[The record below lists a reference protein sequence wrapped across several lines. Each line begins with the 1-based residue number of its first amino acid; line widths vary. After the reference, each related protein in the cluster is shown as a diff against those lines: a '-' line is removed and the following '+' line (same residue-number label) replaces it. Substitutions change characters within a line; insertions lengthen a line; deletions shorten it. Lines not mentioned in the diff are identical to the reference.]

1 MNKPV
6 TLLLATLLAPLSGQ
20 LCAQESVT
28 MDGKQYSTIE
38 VNGQTYLIPDN
49 GSKKRVARSLDGKT
63 PQQTPQQ
70 TLRRGDV
77 LMQGAASPEL
87 TVSGT
92 LLVEA
97 DDATA
102 KALATRH
109 GLNFK
114 QSSGGIALLEAKSG
128 TDLNAIATKL
138 KSEGVNVQIELSGAE
153 QQPK

>member
-49 GSKKRVARSLDGKT
+49 GSKKRVARSLDSKV
-63 PQQTPQQ
+63 PQQ

-97 DDATA
+97 DDTSA

-114 QSSGGIALLEAKSG
+114 QSSGGIALLEAKPG

>member
-20 LCAQESVT
+20 LCAQETVT

-49 GSKKRVARSLDGKT
+49 GSKKRVARSLDSKV
-63 PQQTPQQ
+63 PQQ

-97 DDATA
+97 DDASA

-114 QSSGGIALLEAKSG
+114 QSSGGIALLEAKPG

>member
-20 LCAQESVT
+20 LCAEESVT

-49 GSKKRVARSLDGKT
+49 GNKKRVTRSLDDKV
-63 PQQTPQQ
+63 PQQS
-70 TLRRGDV
+70 LRRGDV

-138 KSEGVNVQIELSGAE
+138 QSEGVKVQIELSGAE
-153 QQPK
+153 RQPK

>member
-49 GSKKRVARSLDGKT
+49 GSKKRVARSLDSKV
-63 PQQTPQQ
+63 PQQ

-97 DDATA
+97 DDASA

-138 KSEGVNVQIELSGAE
+138 KSEGVKVQIELSGAE

>member
-49 GSKKRVARSLDGKT
+49 GSKKRVARSLDSKV
-63 PQQTPQQ
+63 PQQ

-114 QSSGGIALLEAKSG
+114 QSSGGIALLEAKPG

-138 KSEGVNVQIELSGAE
+138 QSEGVKVQIELSGAE

>member
-20 LCAQESVT
+20 LCAEESVT

-49 GSKKRVARSLDGKT
+49 GSKKRVARSLDSKV
-63 PQQTPQQ
+63 PQQ

-97 DDATA
+97 DDATS

-114 QSSGGIALLEAKSG
+114 QSSGGIALLEAKPG

>member
-1 MNKPV
+1 MKHS
-6 TLLLATLLAPLSGQ
+6 LLSLALASLLASVS
-20 LCAQESVT
+20 AQATAEEAVVIE
-28 MDGKQYSTIE
+28 GKQYSTIE

-49 GSKKRVARSLDGKT
+49 GSKKRVARSLDGK
-63 PQQTPQQ
+63 TPQQ

-109 GLNFK
+109 GLSFK
-114 QSSGGIALLEAKSG
+114 QSSGGIALLEAKPG

-138 KSEGVNVQIELSGAE
+138 KGEGVNVQIELAGALK
-153 QQPK
+153 QPK

>member
-49 GSKKRVARSLDGKT
+49 GSKKRVARSLDSKI
-63 PQQTPQQ
+63 PQQ

-92 LLVEA
+92 LLLEA

-138 KSEGVNVQIELSGAE
+138 QSEGVKVQIELSGAE

>member
-1 MNKPV
+1 MNKPA
-6 TLLLATLLAPLSGQ
+6 TLLLATLLAPISGQ
-20 LCAQESVT
+20 LSAQESVT

-63 PQQTPQQ
+63 PQQT
-70 TLRRGDV
+70 LRRGDV

-97 DDATA
+97 DDASA
-102 KALATRH
+102 KALASRH
-109 GLNFK
+109 GLSFK
-114 QSSGGIALLEAKSG
+114 QISGGIALLEAKPG

>member
-20 LCAQESVT
+20 LCAEESVT

-49 GSKKRVARSLDGKT
+49 GSKKRVARSLDGKA
-63 PQQTPQQ
+63 PQQ

-128 TDLNAIATKL
+128 TDLNAIATQL
-138 KSEGVNVQIELSGAE
+138 QSEGVKVQIELSGAE

>member
-20 LCAQESVT
+20 LCAEESVT

-63 PQQTPQQ
+63 PQQT
-70 TLRRGDV
+70 LRRGDV

-97 DDATA
+97 DDASA
-102 KALATRH
+102 KALASRH
-109 GLNFK
+109 GLSFK
-114 QSSGGIALLEAKSG
+114 QISGGIALLEAKPG

>member
-49 GSKKRVARSLDGKT
+49 GSKKRVARSLDDKV
-63 PQQTPQQ
+63 PQQS
-70 TLRRGDV
+70 LRRGDV

-97 DDATA
+97 DDTSA

>member
-20 LCAQESVT
+20 LCAEESVT

-49 GSKKRVARSLDGKT
+49 GSKKRVARSLDSKV
-63 PQQTPQQ
+63 PQQ

-97 DDATA
+97 DDNQAS
-102 KALATRH
+102 ALASRH
-109 GLNFK
+109 GLRFK
-114 QSSGGIALLEAKSG
+114 QSSGGIALLEAKPG
-128 TDLNAIATKL
+128 TDLNAVATKL
-138 KSEGVNVQIELSGAE
+138 KSEGVKVQIELSGAE

>member
-20 LCAQESVT
+20 LCAQEPVT

-49 GSKKRVARSLDGKT
+49 GSKKRVARSLDSKV
-63 PQQTPQQ
+63 PQQ

-97 DDATA
+97 DDASA

-114 QSSGGIALLEAKSG
+114 QSSGGIALLEAKPG

>member
-49 GSKKRVARSLDGKT
+49 GSKKRVARSLDSKV
-63 PQQTPQQ
+63 PQQ

-97 DDATA
+97 DDTSA

-114 QSSGGIALLEAKSG
+114 QSSGGIALLEAKPS
-128 TDLNAIATKL
+128 TDLNAIATRL
-138 KSEGVNVQIELSGAE
+138 KEEGVKVQIELSGTE

>member
-20 LCAQESVT
+20 LCAEESVT

-49 GSKKRVARSLDGKT
+49 GSKKRVARSLDDKV
-63 PQQTPQQ
+63 PQQS
-70 TLRRGDV
+70 LRRGDV

-138 KSEGVNVQIELSGAE
+138 QSEGVKVQIELSGAE
-153 QQPK
+153 RQPK

>member
-20 LCAQESVT
+20 LCAEESVT

-49 GSKKRVARSLDGKT
+49 GSKKRVARSLDDKV
-63 PQQTPQQ
+63 PQQS
-70 TLRRGDV
+70 LRRGDV
-77 LMQGAASPEL
+77 LMQGAASPAL

-97 DDATA
+97 DDTSA

-138 KSEGVNVQIELSGAE
+138 KSEGVKVQIELSGAE

>member
-20 LCAQESVT
+20 LCAQESIT

-49 GSKKRVARSLDGKT
+49 GSKKRVARSLDSKV
-63 PQQTPQQ
+63 PQQ

-114 QSSGGIALLEAKSG
+114 QSSGGIALLEAKPG

>member
-20 LCAQESVT
+20 LCAQEFVT

-49 GSKKRVARSLDGKT
+49 GSKKRVARSLDSKV
-63 PQQTPQQ
+63 PQQ

-97 DDATA
+97 DDASA

-114 QSSGGIALLEAKSG
+114 QSSGGIALLEAKPGS
-128 TDLNAIATKL
+128 DLNAIATKL

>member
-49 GSKKRVARSLDGKT
+49 GSKKRVARSLDSKV
-63 PQQTPQQ
+63 PQQ

-77 LMQGAASPEL
+77 LMQGTASPEL

>member
-20 LCAQESVT
+20 LCAQESIT

-49 GSKKRVARSLDGKT
+49 GSKKRVARSLDSKV
-63 PQQTPQQ
+63 PQQ

-77 LMQGAASPEL
+77 LMQGAASPQL

-97 DDATA
+97 DDASA

-138 KSEGVNVQIELSGAE
+138 KSEGVKVQIELSGAE

>member
-20 LCAQESVT
+20 LCAEESVT

-49 GSKKRVARSLDGKT
+49 GSKKRVARSLDSKA
-63 PQQTPQQ
+63 PQQ

-97 DDATA
+97 DDASAT
-102 KALATRH
+102 ALASRH
-109 GLNFK
+109 GLSFK
-114 QSSGGIALLEAKSG
+114 QSSGGIALLEAKPG
-128 TDLNAIATKL
+128 TDLNAIASKL
-138 KSEGVNVQIELSGAE
+138 QSEGVKVQIELSGAE

>member
-49 GSKKRVARSLDGKT
+49 GSKKRVARSLDSKV
-63 PQQTPQQ
+63 PQQ

-97 DDATA
+97 DDASA

-138 KSEGVNVQIELSGAE
+138 QSEGVNVQIELSGAE

>member
-20 LCAQESVT
+20 LCAQESIT
-28 MDGKQYSTIE
+28 MDDKQYSTIE

-49 GSKKRVARSLDGKT
+49 GSKKRVARSLDSKV
-63 PQQTPQQ
+63 PQQ

-138 KSEGVNVQIELSGAE
+138 QSEGVKVQIELSGAE

>member
-63 PQQTPQQ
+63 PQQT
-70 TLRRGDV
+70 LRRGDV

-97 DDATA
+97 DDASA
-102 KALATRH
+102 KALASRH
-109 GLNFK
+109 GLSFK
-114 QSSGGIALLEAKSG
+114 QISGGIALLEAKPG

>member
-6 TLLLATLLAPLSGQ
+6 TLLLTTLLAPLSGQ

-49 GSKKRVARSLDGKT
+49 GSKKRVARSLDSKV
-63 PQQTPQQ
+63 PQQ

-92 LLVEA
+92 LLLEA
-97 DDATA
+97 DDASA

-114 QSSGGIALLEAKSG
+114 QSSGGIALLEAKPG

>member
-20 LCAQESVT
+20 LCAEESVT

-49 GSKKRVARSLDGKT
+49 GSKKRVARSLDDKV
-63 PQQTPQQ
+63 PQQS
-70 TLRRGDV
+70 LRRGDV

-138 KSEGVNVQIELSGAE
+138 QSEGVKVQIELAGAE
-153 QQPK
+153 RQPK

>member
-49 GSKKRVARSLDGKT
+49 GSKKRVARSLDSKV
-63 PQQTPQQ
+63 PQQ

-97 DDATA
+97 DDASA

-138 KSEGVNVQIELSGAE
+138 QSEGVKVQIELSG
-153 QQPK
+153 

>member
-20 LCAQESVT
+20 LCAEESVT

-49 GSKKRVARSLDGKT
+49 GSKKRVARSLDDKV
-63 PQQTPQQ
+63 PQQS
-70 TLRRGDV
+70 LRRGDV
-77 LMQGAASPEL
+77 LMQGVASPEL

-128 TDLNAIATKL
+128 TDLNAIAIKL
-138 KSEGVNVQIELSGAE
+138 QSEGVKVQIELSGAE
-153 QQPK
+153 RQPK

>member
-49 GSKKRVARSLDGKT
+49 GSKKRVARSLDSKA
-63 PQQTPQQ
+63 PQQ

-97 DDATA
+97 DDASA

>member
-6 TLLLATLLAPLSGQ
+6 TLLLATLLAPFSGQ

-49 GSKKRVARSLDGKT
+49 GSKKRVARSLDSKV
-63 PQQTPQQ
+63 PQQ

>member
-49 GSKKRVARSLDGKT
+49 GSKKRVARSLDSKV
-63 PQQTPQQ
+63 PQQ

-97 DDATA
+97 DDASA

-114 QSSGGIALLEAKSG
+114 QSSGGIALLEAKPG

-138 KSEGVNVQIELSGAE
+138 KSEGVNVQIELAGALK
-153 QQPK
+153 QPK

>member
-20 LCAQESVT
+20 LCAEESVT

-49 GSKKRVARSLDGKT
+49 GSKKRVARSLDSKV
-63 PQQTPQQ
+63 PQQ

-97 DDATA
+97 DDASA

-138 KSEGVNVQIELSGAE
+138 KSEGVKVQIELSGAE

>member
-6 TLLLATLLAPLSGQ
+6 TLLLATLLAPISGQ

-49 GSKKRVARSLDGKT
+49 GSKKRVARSLDSKV
-63 PQQTPQQ
+63 PQQ

-138 KSEGVNVQIELSGAE
+138 QSEGVKVQIELSGAE

>member
-20 LCAQESVT
+20 LCAQESIT

-49 GSKKRVARSLDGKT
+49 GSKKRVARSLDSKVS
-63 PQQTPQQ
+63 QQ

-109 GLNFK
+109 SLNFK
-114 QSSGGIALLEAKSG
+114 QSSGGIALLEAKPG

-138 KSEGVNVQIELSGAE
+138 KNEGVNV
-153 QQPK
+153 

>member
-20 LCAQESVT
+20 LCAEESVT

-49 GSKKRVARSLDGKT
+49 GSKKRVTRSLDSKV
-63 PQQTPQQ
+63 PQQ

-97 DDATA
+97 DDASAT
-102 KALATRH
+102 ALASRH
-109 GLNFK
+109 GLSFK
-114 QSSGGIALLEAKSG
+114 QSSGGIALLEAKPG

-138 KSEGVNVQIELSGAE
+138 QSEGVKVQIELSGAE

>member
-20 LCAQESVT
+20 LCAQESIT

-49 GSKKRVARSLDGKT
+49 GSKKRVARSLDSKV
-63 PQQTPQQ
+63 PQQ

-97 DDATA
+97 DDASA

-109 GLNFK
+109 SLNFK
-114 QSSGGIALLEAKSG
+114 QSSGGIALLEAKPG